1 MTLEDVYRAVPWPST
16 VDVVNVSGST
26 LKSIMEH
33 SVRDYIPNHP
43 DPGGKFLQIAGL
55 IVQYNITKPI
65 GERVVNIK
73 VGQPNKDESKDE
85 CVVDDK
91 VYSVAL
97 PSYLVGG
104 GDGYKMIPQHLIDHK
119 NTGFLMQDLVAKF
132 VKNNSPIQMPVL
144 GRIIFV
150 SHGKNTICS
159 NGVSTT
165 SSGQLLKQEVTTS
178 FHYYIID
185 IVLFMTCLIL
195 S

>member
-26 LKSIMEH
+26 LNSIMEH

-55 IVQYNITKPI
+55 IVHYNITKPI
-65 GERVVNIK
+65 GERVVSIK
-73 VGQPNKDESKDE
+73 VGQPNQSEKSKES
-85 CVVDDK
+85 VVDGK
-91 VYSVAL
+91 IYSVAL

-119 NTGFLMQDLVAKF
+119 NTGFLMQDLVAQF

-150 SHGKNTICS
+150 SS
-159 NGVSTT
+159 NGDSTT